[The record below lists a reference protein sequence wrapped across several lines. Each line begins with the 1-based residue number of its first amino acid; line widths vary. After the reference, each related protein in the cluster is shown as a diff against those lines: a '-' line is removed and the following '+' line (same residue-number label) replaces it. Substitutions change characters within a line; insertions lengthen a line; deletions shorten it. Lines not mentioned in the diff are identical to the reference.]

1 MGIIKKILFIILLF
15 FVCQTLAQTTGD
27 TLIIEGSMYV
37 QHIVKPTES
46 YNKISKKYKVSV
58 EELRLHNRNSKL
70 FYNQMLFIPIHSTLS
85 ERLLFKDK
93 EFNQS
98 FSKKSIKEEEL
109 NDFGKKD
116 SLNIAVLLPFYSSKN
131 DSLLSFLSDSE
142 QAKEDIYKDS
152 YMALQYL
159 EGLIIATDS
168 LSKTG
173 MNINLFVYDTENDST
188 KVQEIIKDSRLKDI
202 DLIIGPVFTRN
213 LRNITRIYGKDKKK
227 KIVSPLSRNSSV
239 LKDGGNIFQIIPPF
253 SIQIDKISS
262 YISKRYKK
270 EKILILAQKKEEV
283 HAKHYKNYFR
293 NKKRKSKICLFDG
306 LNTITRDTLCKFL
319 SDHKYVV
326 LIPSG
331 DRSFVS
337 KVMPILGIIDTNMTI
352 FGLHNWKSYENL
364 DISTLMK
371 LNVHFPDPYFFDY
384 QKKEN
389 QRFNALFS
397 QEFNTL
403 PNKYAKIAFKQCMYF
418 CSNKGNYRFKKY
430 YSKGGFVNHHFP
442 IVKYTDYEIE
452 QLD

>member
-27 TLIIEGSMYV
+27 TLIVKGNMYI
-37 QHIVKPTES
+37 QHIVKPTET
-46 YNKISKKYKVSV
+46 YNTISKKYKVSI
-58 EELRLHNRNSKL
+58 EELKLHNKNSKL
-70 FYNQMLFIPIHSTLS
+70 YYKQSLFIPIRSTLS

-98 FSKKSIKEEEL
+98 FSKNAIKEKGL
-109 NDFGKKD
+109 NDFGKRD

-131 DSLLSFLSDSE
+131 DSLLSFLSDSQ

-173 MNINLFVYDTENDST
+173 MNINLFVYDTENDSA
-188 KVQEIIKDSRLKDI
+188 KVQQIIKDGRLKDI
-202 DLIIGPVFTRN
+202 DLIIGPIFTRN
-213 LRNITRIYGKDKKK
+213 LRNVTRIYGKDTKK
-227 KIVSPLSRNSSV
+227 KIVSPLSRNSSI

-270 EKILILAQKKEEV
+270 EKILILAQKKEEAHV
-283 HAKHYKNYFR
+283 KHYKNYFR
-293 NKKRKSKICLFDG
+293 TKKRKSKICLFDG

-326 LIPSG
+326 LIPSA

-337 KVMPILGIIDTNMTI
+337 KVIPILGIIDTNMTV
-352 FGLHNWKSYENL
+352 FGLHNWQSYENL

-384 QKKEN
+384 QQKEN
-389 QRFNALFS
+389 QRFSALFA
-397 QEFNTL
+397 QEFNAL
-403 PNKYAKIAFKQCMYF
+403 PNKYAQIAFKQCMYF

-430 YSKGGFVNHHFP
+430 YSKGGFVNYHFP
-442 IVKYTDYEIE
+442 IVKYIDYEIE

>member
-27 TLIIEGSMYV
+27 TLIVKGNMYI
-37 QHIVKPTES
+37 QHIVKTTET
-46 YNKISKKYKVSV
+46 YNTISKKYKVSI
-58 EELRLHNRNSKL
+58 EELKLHNKNSKL
-70 FYNQMLFIPIHSTLS
+70 YYKQSLFIPIRSTLS

-98 FSKKSIKEEEL
+98 FSKNAIKEKEL
-109 NDFGKKD
+109 NYFDKRD

-131 DSLLSFLSDSE
+131 DSLLSFLSESQ

-173 MNINLFVYDTENDST
+173 MNINLFVYDTENDSS
-188 KVQEIIKDSRLKDI
+188 KVQQIIKDGRLKDI
-202 DLIIGPVFTRN
+202 DLIIGPIFTRN
-213 LRNITRIYGKDKKK
+213 LRNVTRIYGKDKKK

-283 HAKHYKNYFR
+283 HVKHYKNYFR
-293 NKKRKSKICLFDG
+293 TKKRKSKICLFDG

-319 SDHKYVV
+319 SNHKYVV
-326 LIPSG
+326 LIPSA

-337 KVMPILGIIDTNMTI
+337 KVIPILGIIDTNMTV
-352 FGLHNWKSYENL
+352 FGLHNWKSYDNL

-384 QKKEN
+384 QQKEN
-389 QRFNALFS
+389 QRFSALFA
-397 QEFNTL
+397 QEFNAL
-403 PNKYAKIAFKQCMYF
+403 PNKYAQIAFKQCMYF

-430 YSKGGFVNHHFP
+430 YSKGGFVNYHFP

>member
-27 TLIIEGSMYV
+27 TLIVKGNMYI
-37 QHIVKPTES
+37 QHIVKPTET
-46 YNKISKKYKVSV
+46 YNTISKKYKVSI
-58 EELRLHNRNSKL
+58 EELKLHNKNSKL
-70 FYNQMLFIPIHSTLS
+70 YYKQSLFIPIRSTLS

-98 FSKKSIKEEEL
+98 FSKNAIKEKGL
-109 NDFGKKD
+109 NDFGKRD

-131 DSLLSFLSDSE
+131 DSLLSFLSESQ

-173 MNINLFVYDTENDST
+173 MNINLFVYDTENDSS
-188 KVQEIIKDSRLKDI
+188 KVQQIIKDGRLKDI
-202 DLIIGPVFTRN
+202 DLIIGPIFTRN
-213 LRNITRIYGKDKKK
+213 LRNVTRIYGKDKKK

-262 YISKRYKK
+262 YISKRHKK

-283 HAKHYKNYFR
+283 HVKHYKNYFR
-293 NKKRKSKICLFDG
+293 TKKRKSKICLFDG

-326 LIPSG
+326 LIPSA

-337 KVMPILGIIDTNMTI
+337 KVIPILGIIDTNMTV
-352 FGLHNWKSYENL
+352 FGLHNWQSYENL

-384 QKKEN
+384 QQKEN
-389 QRFNALFS
+389 QRFSALFA
-397 QEFNTL
+397 QEFNAL
-403 PNKYAKIAFKQCMYF
+403 PNKYAQIAFKQCMYF

-430 YSKGGFVNHHFP
+430 YSKGGFVNYHFP

>member
-15 FVCQTLAQTTGD
+15 CVCQTLAQTTID
-27 TLIIEGSMYV
+27 TLIVKGNMYI
-37 QHIVKPTES
+37 QHIVKPTET
-46 YNKISKKYKVSV
+46 YNTISKKYKVSV
-58 EELRLHNRNSKL
+58 EELKLHNKNSRLYYK
-70 FYNQMLFIPIHSTLS
+70 QSLFIPIKSTLA

-98 FSKKSIKEEEL
+98 FSKHSIKEKGL

-188 KVQEIIKDSRLKDI
+188 KVQQIIKDSRLKDI

-213 LRNITRIYGKDKKK
+213 LRNVTRIYGKDKKK
-227 KIVSPLSRNSSV
+227 KIISPLSRNSSI

-293 NKKRKSKICLFDG
+293 NKKRKSKTCLFDG

-326 LIPSG
+326 LIPSA

-337 KVMPILGIIDTNMTI
+337 KVIPVLGTIDTNMTI
-352 FGLHNWKSYENL
+352 FGLHNWQSYENL

-403 PNKYAKIAFKQCMYF
+403 PNKYAQIAFKQCMYF

-430 YSKGGFVNHHFP
+430 YSKGGFVNYHFP